1 MDISRA
7 DGSVIIVADVNS
19 SPAEKKLIQLEKTIE
34 ETAAKLDSKQKEKTG
49 IEERLNTAKASALA
63 TEEAVSKLRAE
74 IARLNDRE
82 WIARTGLYPAG
93 LPGQSAGPNGASGSG
108 AEGTGND
115 PESAE

>member
-49 IEERLNTAKASALA
+49 IEERLNTAKASRFGDGRGGEQAPGGDRTAERPGVDRPHRALPRRTTRPKCW
-63 TEEAVSKLRAE
+63 TEWRQRQRS
-74 IARLNDRE
+74 
-82 WIARTGLYPAG
+82 
-93 LPGQSAGPNGASGSG
+93 
-108 AEGTGND
+108 
-115 PESAE
+115 